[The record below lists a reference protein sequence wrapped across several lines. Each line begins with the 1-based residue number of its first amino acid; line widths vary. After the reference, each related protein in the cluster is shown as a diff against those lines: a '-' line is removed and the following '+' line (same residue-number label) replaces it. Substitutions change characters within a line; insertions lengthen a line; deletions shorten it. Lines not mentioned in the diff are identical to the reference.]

1 MATPALETP
10 RLILRPL
17 QLSDAAEIQPL
28 FAQWEVVRQLN
39 ARVPWPF
46 PANGVETY
54 YRDDALP
61 AIERGDEWHWMLRL
75 KDDPEAQT
83 KIKIIGSICLVREGN
98 NNRGFWIAR
107 EWQGRGLMTEAAKE
121 VTRFW
126 FEDLNQP
133 VLRIKKARDNAASR
147 AISLRQGMRCIEQ
160 IESDFVS
167 GRLPTEIWELT
178 AEEWRSIDCPMP
190 RENARKGDR

>member
-1 MATPALETP
+1 MTTPTLETA
-10 RLILRPL
+10 RLLLRPL
-17 QLSDAAEIQPL
+17 SLADAIEVQPL
-28 FAQWEVVRQLN
+28 FAQWEIVMQLN

-46 PANGVETY
+46 PPGGVHTY

-61 AIERGDEWHWMLRL
+61 AIERGAEHHWMLRL
-75 KDDPEAQT
+75 KGDPAQNV
-83 KIKIIGSICLVREGN
+83 IGSICLVLEGN
-98 NNRGFWIAR
+98 NHRGFWIAQQ
-107 EWQGRGLMTEAAKE
+107 WQGRGLMTEAAAE

-147 AISLRQGMRCIEQ
+147 AISLRQGMRCITATED
-160 IESDFVS
+160 DFVS

-178 AEEWRSIDCPMP
+178 AEEWR
-190 RENARKGDR
+190 ARNSGT